1 MVNPQSVPT
10 LFANANTETIGS
22 SSSSCSNEG
31 VEDFEAGSAATS
43 TLKKLFIMIEPPLN
57 PIKSNLY
64 YCDDCFHVEQLR
76 EQLQDFTAGKK
87 YGVIVIT
94 GHGSL
99 FGTCRGN
106 TQSILYQFSV
116 DLPKKHSKGGQSRER
131 FARNREIAKN
141 EYLKQIAEKANSLFI
156 SQALNAPN
164 VDGLVLAGSADLK
177 NELIS
182 LKSDVLDYR
191 LRNKILSIVD
201 VAYGGKAGFY
211 QAISLAQEAILDA
224 KYIEERECIE
234 ELFNLMAKD
243 NKVAVGLDETIY
255 AINAGWADKLIICE
269 TQNQLKKV
277 TFADDTVKYMREKD
291 LKDYVKGDSSSSSVV
306 KVESLIDYLIDNY
319 EKLGINSLQLVSSST
334 NEGNMFMTS
343 FEGIGCILKFDV
355 NVAALLAEENGLNDH
370 TFENNAF
377 DEDLADFY

>member
-10 LFANANTETIGS
+10 LLNSNGNYSLDGNDHAEDYEA
-22 SSSSCSNEG
+22 CSNDSNN
-31 VEDFEAGSAATS
+31 VD
-43 TLKKLFIMIEPPLN
+43 LKKLFVMIEPPLN
-57 PIKSNLY
+57 SIKSNLY

-94 GHGSL
+94 GHGAL

-106 TQSILYQFSV
+106 THSIMYQFSV

-141 EYLKQIAEKANSLFI
+141 EYLKQIAEKANALFI

-191 LRNKILSIVD
+191 LRTKILSIVD

-234 ELFNLMAKD
+234 ELFNLMAKG
-243 NKVAVGLDETIY
+243 NKVAVGLDETMY
-255 AINAGWADKLIICE
+255 AINAGWVDKLIICE

-277 TFADDTVKYMREKD
+277 TFADSSVKYLREKD
-291 LKDYVKGDSSSSSVV
+291 LKDYGDSSSIV
-306 KVESLIDYLIDNY
+306 KVESLLDYLIDNY
-319 EKLGINSLQLVSSST
+319 EKLGINSLNLVSSST
-334 NEGNMFMTS
+334 NEGNMFVTS
-343 FEGIGCILKFDV
+343 FEGIGCMLKFDV
-355 NVAALLAEENGLNDH
+355 NVAALLAEENGLNESS
-370 TFENNAF
+370 FENHAF